1 MSEHVVTR
9 VAARAKAL
17 GALARKLEGQAGLA
31 EEDRLGL
38 KVCVE
43 LLHEAC
49 TSLAAADKMSAAQME
64 HLKSPAQ
71 ELLDKGDAL
80 AHSATPAQIAKWWRA
95 LETAARDF
103 VRAVHDLP
111 HR

>member
-1 MSEHVVTR
+1 MSEHVVSR
-9 VAARAKAL
+9 VASRAKAIA
-17 GALARKLEGQAGLA
+17 ALATKLEGQSGLA

-38 KVCVE
+38 KVCIE

-49 TSLAAADKMSAAQME
+49 AALGAAEKTSAAQIE
-64 HLKSPAQ
+64 HLKAPAQ
-71 ELLDKGDAL
+71 DLLDKGDAL
-80 AHSATPAQIAKWWRA
+80 PHSATPAKIAVWWRA
-95 LETAARDF
+95 LEEAARAF